1 MVSTGLML
9 REFFRMPKTSR
20 YLITSADERTWKFDR
35 PVVFLGE
42 WCRLHE
48 RKHVWQ
54 GMDAIVVE
62 PYGLG
67 KIEKDNDDSQA
78 RRLEEKLLSELCRV
92 LNEHHAVEHDERF
105 WRILLG
111 YWLRVYVN
119 GMLNRVKTLEKCLQG
134 YELSGTTVYANEYY
148 SLASLGSHSSIWAFN
163 DSRWNIE
170 LNRRVLMLLGITTLP
185 TEFIQNFKSERFDF
199 KTLEK
204 APNLKAKI
212 INGARQKIAKL
223 ATYFARDSDA
233 FIINSYLPKITQLKL
248 QIALGQCPQLWA
260 SPKLVMSET
269 ADRSTREKLA
279 RKVEKKS
286 DDKLLEI
293 LSEMVFDL
301 LPVCYLEGFGSLHNL
316 AQQQP
321 WPKNPKFIFTSNNFA
336 TDEVF
341 KLWAASKVE
350 LGARYIVGQ
359 HGCNYGT
366 GRYWQPT
373 VEEDTADQFLTW
385 GWTDGLPQHTAS
397 FIFKTA
403 GKKVKSFN
411 SKGGL
416 LLIQDMYYPRIDT
429 WDRSA
434 DYLDYF
440 ETQAEFTRRLSKDQI
455 ANLTIRL
462 HATYKYNNPYE
473 KERWKKINPAL
484 NLNSGSD
491 DIEKL
496 ISESRLVVHGY
507 DSTGILESLS
517 LNSPCLAFWNN
528 NFDHLRESA
537 IPYYQLLVDAGI
549 VHLSPESAA
558 HKVNEVWSDIQGWW
572 SQSEVQEAR
581 IVFCERYA
589 KPSHNPVQ
597 DLKKILTAND
607 L

>member
-1 MVSTGLML
+1 
-9 REFFRMPKTSR
+9 MPKTSR

-48 RKHVWQ
+48 RRHIWQ
-54 GMDAIVVE
+54 GMDAAVLE
-62 PYGLG
+62 PYGLQ
-67 KIEKDNDDSQA
+67 KIDKDNDDSQA
-78 RRLEEKLLSELCRV
+78 RRLEGELLTQLCRV
-92 LNEHHAVEHDERF
+92 LNEHHATQHDERF

-119 GMLNRVKTLEKCLQG
+119 GMLNRIKTLEKCLQS
-134 YELSGTTVYANEYY
+134 YELSGTTVYANENY
-148 SLASLGSHSSIWAFN
+148 SLASLGSHSSIWAFS
-163 DSRWNIE
+163 DTRWNIE
-170 LNRRVLMLLGITTLP
+170 LNRRILVLLGVTTLP
-185 TEFIQNFKSERFDF
+185 IEVIQSSESGRFDF
-199 KTLEK
+199 QESAKDT
-204 APNLKAKI
+204 NLKGKI
-212 INGARQKIAKL
+212 ISEIRKTAAKL
-223 ATYFARDSDA
+223 ASFFVRDSDA
-233 FIINSYLPKITQLKL
+233 FIINSYLPRIIEFKL
-248 QIALGQCPQLWA
+248 QAALGQCPQLWT

-279 RKVEKKS
+279 KRVKKKS
-286 DDKLLEI
+286 DDKLLDI
-293 LSEMVFDL
+293 LSEMVFEL
-301 LPVCYLEGFGSLHNL
+301 LPVCYLEGFGSLRNI
-316 AQQQP
+316 AQHQP
-321 WPKNPKFIFTSNNFA
+321 WPKKPKFIFTSNNFA
-336 TDEVF
+336 TDDVF

-350 LGARYIVGQ
+350 LGVSYIVGQ

-366 GRYWQPT
+366 NRYTQPT

-403 GKKVKSFN
+403 GKKPKNSN

-440 ETQAEFTRRLSKDQI
+440 ENQVEFTRRLSKEPL

-462 HATYKYNNPYE
+462 HATYQYNNPYE
-473 KERWKKINPAL
+473 KERWEKVNPAIKL
-484 NLNSGSD
+484 NCGND
-491 DIEKL
+491 NIEKL

-558 HKVNEVWSDIQGWW
+558 RKVDEIWSDIQGWW
-572 SQSEVQEAR
+572 SQSKVQEAR
-581 IVFCERYA
+581 LVFCETYA
-589 KPSHNPVQ
+589 NASQHHVK
-597 DLKKILTAND
+597 DLKKILTANVVEQ
-607 L
+607 